1 MATRKTA
8 LDAPSTPGHL
18 AGEADYPAL
27 GSAECAVSE
36 DESVDWVRVV
46 PLSTGCAV
54 TAGLEA
60 VRTSSFCMIFESADS
75 MVDMRV
81 SIVEAV
87 VRSSVSATEVEA
99 GGKMQCLPRERP
111 WRWQPTEPRGCQNWP
126 WGAGMWKSSLG
137 QTSTNQFRVPLSIVG
152 QVPRQW

>member
-1 MATRKTA
+1 MLARPMAWVPCPGEMATGKTA
-8 LDAPSTPGHL
+8 LDDPLTPGHL

-46 PLSTGCAV
+46 PLSMGCAV

-60 VRTSSFCMIFESADS
+60 VRTSSFCIIFESTDS
-75 MVDMRV
+75 TVDMRV

-99 GGKMQCLPRERP
+99 GGER
-111 WRWQPTEPRGCQNWP
+111 RGACQ
-126 WGAGMWKSSLG
+126 GGGSG
-137 QTSTNQFRVPLSIVG
+137 GGNQ
-152 QVPRQW
+152 QN